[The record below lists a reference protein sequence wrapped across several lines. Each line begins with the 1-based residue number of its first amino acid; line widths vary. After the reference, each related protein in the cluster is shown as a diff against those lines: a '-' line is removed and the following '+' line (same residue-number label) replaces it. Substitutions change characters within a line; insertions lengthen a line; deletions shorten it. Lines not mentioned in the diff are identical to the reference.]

1 MKQWVYI
8 SLMLLSTVFL
18 LSCKDDELENVNVED
33 RMPELTLKFTEAE
46 ISRTSL
52 NSSEPLQH
60 VENVKLYIYQMVAS
74 TATEGTPETAEQF
87 VQRIQNA
94 ILYATETLPWKN
106 QSTSSGVSMSY
117 KIQTPL
123 EPDREYVFLAVG
135 TDAESEENYEFL
147 TTKDAPATFGSAQA
161 RFKCE
166 GTTLSEQELREKMA
180 KSEFFSGYQV
190 AKLCSPDAG
199 SKSILA
205 PLKKDDAGNYYSYDT
220 AGQTT
225 VELTRAV
232 AGVLLYMTDIPA
244 KWNKAGESGNG
255 YRVTKVKLRLHRMPE
270 SSVSLCG
277 QSAGTV
283 GSTEA
288 GTEEGPVLIE
298 SMDLSEL
305 QFPSEG
311 DFYQIVGQ
319 KGEVQTLDNIL
330 LYGAYLLPVASEP
343 GKATFTLE
351 LWGKACDA
359 AGTIK
364 TNAIEDKLDAF
375 ECILENTASSDF
387 AIERN
392 HVYCIGQKPVADD
405 TEGDAPVSLAGKE
418 IVVDVQDWI
427 SISDAIEFPY
437 VDTNAKFSPDFA
449 PGYVFNCI
457 NASFELPIVCNSNS
471 KWRLS
476 VPDGCDWLY
485 IQQTDGSWG
494 KTYTQER
501 LSGEDAKSNPATLTL
516 FIMDYAEYRSSYD
529 NVDIENDIRTI
540 DLELRTIGYD
550 ETTGEESIVKTTTLT
565 IKQYNAISVTFK
577 VQKGTW
583 PNKYEDSYGVGFSRL
598 DMGDEFYKTKE
609 EAMADFGDDSTR
621 KWEGVAH
628 TPVNSRK
635 AYGWGYWSSYDIF
648 RDSADEYIGKSV
660 IQDLRTGVSSYIDYW
675 GENIALSE
683 AITFCPE
690 GPADITKALNY
701 DKSIYEHIKNS
712 AYDFWY
718 LPSEKELENFMY
730 LAQKT
735 SSFFNLLEGGW
746 YWIVNEED
754 VKNNQSYAFQYSLS
768 NSLKK
773 ELKNRKCGTQVS
785 DFGNGEGYE
794 EQYGTQKIFIRPCLS
809 FGIVSTTKK

>member
-8 SLMLLSTVFL
+8 SLMLLFTVFL
-18 LSCKDDELENVNVED
+18 FSCKDDELENINVED

-60 VENVKLYIYQMVAS
+60 VENVKLYIYQMDAS
-74 TATEGTPETAEQF
+74 TVADFE
-87 VQRIQNA
+87 QRIQDA
-94 ILYATETLPWKN
+94 TLCATEILPWKN

-123 EPDREYVFLAVG
+123 EPDKEYVFLAVG
-135 TDAESEENYEFL
+135 TDAESEENYEFP
-147 TTKDAPATFGSAQA
+147 TTKDASTTFGSAQA

-205 PLKKDDAGNYYSYDT
+205 PLKKDDAGNYSYDT
-220 AGQTT
+220 ADQTT

-244 KWNKAGESGNG
+244 KWNKAGESGDG
-255 YRVTKVKLRLHRMPE
+255 YRVTKVKLRLHRMPA

-277 QSAGTV
+277 QSAGTG

-311 DFYQIVGQ
+311 DLYQIVGQ
-319 KGEVQTLDNIL
+319 KGEVQTLDNTL
-330 LYGAYLLPVASEP
+330 LYGAYLLPVSSES

-351 LWGKACDA
+351 LWGKQCEAD
-359 AGTIK
+359 GTIK
-364 TNAIEDKLDAF
+364 DVATEMELDDF

-418 IVVDVQDWI
+418 IVVDVQNWI
-427 SISDAIEFPY
+427 PISDAIEFPY
-437 VDTNAKFSPDFA
+437 VDTNAKFNPDFD
-449 PGYVFNCI
+449 PGYIFNCI
-457 NASFELPIVCNSNS
+457 NASFTLPIVCNSNS

-476 VPDGCDWLY
+476 VPDDCNWLY
-485 IQQTDGSWG
+485 IQQTDESWG

-529 NVDIENDIRTI
+529 NVDIKNDIRTI

-550 ETTGEESIVKTTTLT
+550 ETTGKESIVKTTTLT
-565 IKQYNAISVTFK
+565 IKQYNAISVTFGK
-577 VQKGTW
+577 NNQYK
-583 PNKYEDSYGVGFSRL
+583 VGFSRL
-598 DMGDEFYKTKE
+598 DVGDEFYKSSE
-609 EAMADFGDDSTR
+609 EAESDMKNQGKEYDG
-621 KWEGVAH
+621 KWIGVASKKSKGF
-628 TPVNSRK
+628 N
-635 AYGWGYWSSYDIF
+635 WGYYESINIF
-648 RDSADEYIGKSV
+648 KDEVEGTNNNIGKSIV
-660 IQDLRTGVSSYIDYW
+660 QNLRSLVSDYVKYW
-675 GENIALSE
+675 TNNIALSE
-683 AITFCPE
+683 AIFFCPE
-690 GPADITKALNY
+690 NNSEIQGALIY
-701 DKSIYEHIKNS
+701 DK
-712 AYDFWY
+712 YDYDNIEEKSCPYNFWY
-718 LPSEKELENFMY
+718 LPAIAELDNFMNY
-730 LAQKT
+730 LYKYNVLMN
-735 SSFFNLLEGGW
+735 NLDENRW
-746 YWIVNEED
+746 YWTVND
-754 VKNNQSYAFQYSLS
+754 NNISSVSTAFKYS
-768 NSLKK
+768 SL
-773 ELKNRKCGTQVS
+773 
-785 DFGNGEGYE
+785 NGPKQE
-794 EQYGTQKIFIRPCLS
+794 EQQRVNLNLIRPCINLA
-809 FGIVSTTKK
+809 K

>member
-60 VENVKLYIYQMVAS
+60 VENVKLYIYQMDA
-74 TATEGTPETAEQF
+74 AEGTTETAAEF
-87 VQRIQNA
+87 EQRIQNA
-94 ILYATETLPWKN
+94 ILYDMEPLPWKN

-190 AKLCSPDAG
+190 AKLCSPVAG
-199 SKSILA
+199 SKSILV
-205 PLKKDDAGNYYSYDT
+205 PLKKNDAGNYSYDDK
-220 AGQTT
+220 ADQTT

-244 KWNKAGESGNG
+244 KWHKPGESGDG
-255 YRVTKVKLRLHRMPE
+255 YRVTKVKLRLHRMPA

-277 QSAGTV
+277 QSTET
-283 GSTEA
+283 GSDTGA
-288 GTEEGPVLIE
+288 STEEGPVLIE

-305 QFPSEG
+305 QFPLEG
-311 DFYQIVGQ
+311 DLYQIVGQ
-319 KGEVQTLDNIL
+319 KGEVQTLDNTL
-330 LYGAYLLPVASEP
+330 LYGAYLLPVAFEP

-351 LWGKACDA
+351 LWGKACDTD
-359 AGTIK
+359 GIIK
-364 TNAIEDKLDAF
+364 DGAIEEKKLDSF
-375 ECILENTASSDF
+375 DCFLEETNSSSDF

-418 IVVDVQDWI
+418 IVVDVQDWMLI
-427 SISDAIEFPY
+427 SNDIEFPY
-437 VDTNAKFSPDFA
+437 VDTNAKFNPDFD
-449 PGYVFNCI
+449 PGYIFNCI
-457 NASFELPIVCNSNS
+457 NASFKLPIVCNSNS

-476 VPDGCDWLY
+476 VPDDCNWLY

-550 ETTGEESIVKTTTLT
+550 KTTGEESIVKTTTLT
-565 IKQYNAISVTFK
+565 IKQYNAISVTFGK
-577 VQKGTW
+577 NNQYK
-583 PNKYEDSYGVGFSRL
+583 VGFSRL
-598 DMGDEFYKTKE
+598 DVGDEFYKSSE
-609 EAMADFGDDSTR
+609 EAEAGMKSQGKEYDG
-621 KWEGVAH
+621 KWIGVAH
-628 TPVNSRK
+628 TTGRK
-635 AYGWGYWSSYDIF
+635 AYGWGYWGSVALFSKDSSCGGDVI
-648 RDSADEYIGKSV
+648 KSFYSV
-660 IQDLRTGVSSYIDYW
+660 YEDDWSN
-675 GENIALSE
+675 NIALSE
-683 AITFCPE
+683 AIYFSPSNNSNN
-690 GPADITKALNY
+690 INVILSKNKYNY
-701 DKSIYEHIKNS
+701 DNIKDGS
-712 AYDFWY
+712 SVFWY
-718 LPSEKELENFMY
+718 LPTTDELKKFMSLLHNY
-730 LAQKT
+730 GYKC
-735 SSFFNLLEGGW
+735 NLEDNQW
-746 YWIVNEED
+746 YWTLTEKINYIEYVGSSRYYLSDAICFDEKLTVNRRRRICGLLINDFEENDYYNEE
-754 VKNNQSYAFQYSLS
+754 NASQ
-768 NSLKK
+768 
-773 ELKNRKCGTQVS
+773 G
-785 DFGNGEGYE
+785 
-794 EQYGTQKIFIRPCLS
+794 IFIRQCFKILD
-809 FGIVSTTKK
+809 

>member
-60 VENVKLYIYQMVAS
+60 VESVKLYIYRMDA
-74 TATEGTPETAEQF
+74 AEGTTETAADFE
-87 VQRIQNA
+87 QRIQNA
-94 ILYATETLPWKN
+94 TLYDMETLPWKN

-123 EPDREYVFLAVG
+123 EPDGEYVFLAVG
-135 TDAESEENYEFL
+135 TDAESEENYEFPSNI
-147 TTKDAPATFGSAQA
+147 DDSFSASVATLKSGKTIQD
-161 RFKCE
+161 
-166 GTTLSEQELREKMA
+166 MA

-190 AKLCSPDAG
+190 AKLCSPVAG
-199 SKSILA
+199 SKSILV
-205 PLKKDDAGNYYSYDT
+205 PLKKDDAGNYSYDYT
-220 AGQTT
+220 ADQTT

-244 KWNKAGESGNG
+244 KWHKPGESGDG
-255 YRVTKVKLRLHRMPE
+255 YRVTKVKLRLHRMPA
-270 SSVSLCG
+270 SSVSLSG
-277 QSAGTV
+277 QSTETGSGTDAGT
-283 GSTEA
+283 GES
-288 GTEEGPVLIE
+288 PVLIE

-305 QFPSEG
+305 QFPLEG
-311 DFYQIVGQ
+311 DLYQIVGQ
-319 KGEVQTLDNIL
+319 KGEVQTLDNTL
-330 LYGAYLLPVASEP
+330 LYGAYLLPVASET

-351 LWGKACDA
+351 LWGKACEA
-359 AGTIK
+359 NGTIK
-364 TNAIEDKLDAF
+364 DGATEIELDQF
-375 ECILENTASSDF
+375 DCFLEEANSSSDF

-418 IVVDVQDWI
+418 IVVDVQDWMLI
-427 SISDAIEFPY
+427 SNDIEFPY
-437 VDTNAKFSPDFA
+437 VDTNAKFSPDFD
-449 PGYVFNCI
+449 PGYIFNCI
-457 NASFELPIVCNSNS
+457 NASFTLPIVCNSNS
-471 KWRLS
+471 KWELS

-485 IQQTDGSWG
+485 IKQTDGSWDN
-494 KTYTQER
+494 TYTKEKR
-501 LSGEDAKSNPATLTL
+501 TDPDAESNSAPLTL

-529 NVDIENDIRTI
+529 NVDIKNDIRTI

-550 ETTGEESIVKTTTLT
+550 ETTGKESIVKTTTLT

-598 DMGDEFYKTKE
+598 DLGDEFYKTKE

-683 AITFCPE
+683 AITFCPKV
-690 GPADITKALNY
+690 PAEITKALNY
-701 DKSIYEHIKNS
+701 DKSIYDHIKNS

-730 LAQKT
+730 LAKKT
-735 SSFFNLLEGGW
+735 SSFNLLEGGW

>member
-8 SLMLLSTVFL
+8 SLMLLFTVFL
-18 LSCKDDELENVNVED
+18 FSCKDDELENVNVED

-60 VENVKLYIYQMVAS
+60 VENVTLYIYQMEAS
-74 TATEGTPETAEQF
+74 TVAEGTTETAADFE
-87 VQRIQNA
+87 QRIQGA
-94 ILYATETLPWKN
+94 TLCATEILPWKN

-117 KIQTPL
+117 KIQTTL
-123 EPDREYVFLAVG
+123 EPGGEYVFLAVG
-135 TDAESEENYEFL
+135 TDAESEENYEFP
-147 TTKDAPATFGSAQA
+147 TTKGATFGSAQA
-161 RFKCE
+161 RFKGE
-166 GTTLSEQELREKMA
+166 TLSEQELREKMA

-205 PLKKDDAGNYYSYDT
+205 PLKKDDAGNYSYDT
-220 AGQTT
+220 ADQTT

-244 KWNKAGESGNG
+244 KWNKAGESGDG
-255 YRVTKVKLRLHRMPE
+255 YRVTKVKLRLHRMPA

-277 QSAGTV
+277 QSAGTG

-311 DFYQIVGQ
+311 DLYQIVGQ
-319 KGEVQTLDNIL
+319 KGEVQTLDNTL
-330 LYGAYLLPVASEP
+330 LYGAYLLPVSSES

-351 LWGKACDA
+351 LWGKQCEAD
-359 AGTIK
+359 GTIK
-364 TNAIEDKLDAF
+364 DGATEMELDDF
-375 ECILENTASSDF
+375 ECILENTAFSDF

-418 IVVDVQDWI
+418 IVVDVQNWI
-427 SISDAIEFPY
+427 PISDAIEFPY
-437 VDTNAKFSPDFA
+437 VDTNAKFNPDFD
-449 PGYVFNCI
+449 PGYIFNCI
-457 NASFELPIVCNSNS
+457 NASFTLPIVCNSNS

-476 VPDGCDWLY
+476 VPDDCNWLY

-529 NVDIENDIRTI
+529 NVDIKNDIRTI

-550 ETTGEESIVKTTTLT
+550 ETTGKESIVKTTTLT
-565 IKQYNAISVTFK
+565 IKQYNAISVTFGK
-577 VQKGTW
+577 NNQYK
-583 PNKYEDSYGVGFSRL
+583 VGFSRL
-598 DMGDEFYKTKE
+598 DVGDEFYKSSE
-609 EAMADFGDDSTR
+609 EAESDMKNQGKEYDG
-621 KWEGVAH
+621 KWIGVAH
-628 TPVNSRK
+628 TTGRK
-635 AYGWGYWSSYDIF
+635 AYGWGYWET
-648 RDSADEYIGKSV
+648 AKTSV
-660 IQDLRTGVSSYIDYW
+660 IWESDDSNDCGKVNLQALRHLDNMWGHNLAISESITISAANVSGINDV
-675 GENIALSE
+675 
-683 AITFCPE
+683 
-690 GPADITKALNY
+690 LNEY
-701 DKSIYEHIKNS
+701 KYNNHPVNYQ
-712 AYDFWY
+712 ADFWY
-718 LPSEKELENFMY
+718 LPARNELSNFLNAMKKRDTFTSNLVENGY
-730 LAQKT
+730 YWT
-735 SSFFNLLEGGW
+735 SNPCYEVWINL
-746 YWIVNEED
+746 
-754 VKNNQSYAFQYSLS
+754 KNYKASYAYYYSSTISEEEKPRICGIQRGDSGNDEYYDLS
-768 NSLKK
+768 YELQPIYIRSCKSL
-773 ELKNRKCGTQVS
+773 N
-785 DFGNGEGYE
+785 
-794 EQYGTQKIFIRPCLS
+794 
-809 FGIVSTTKK
+809 

>member
-60 VENVKLYIYQMVAS
+60 VENVKLYIYRMDA
-74 TATEGTPETAEQF
+74 AEGTTETAAEF
-87 VQRIQNA
+87 EQRIQNA
-94 ILYATETLPWKN
+94 ILYDMETLPWKN

-190 AKLCSPDAG
+190 AKLCSPVAG

-205 PLKKDDAGNYYSYDT
+205 PLKKDDAGNYSYDDK
-220 AGQTT
+220 ADQTT

-244 KWNKAGESGNG
+244 KWHKAGESGDG
-255 YRVTKVKLRLHRMPE
+255 YRVTKVKLRLHRMPA

-277 QSAGTV
+277 QSAGTG

-305 QFPSEG
+305 QFPLEG
-311 DFYQIVGQ
+311 DLYQIVGQ
-319 KGEVQTLDNIL
+319 KGEVQTLDNTL

-343 GKATFTLE
+343 GKATFILE
-351 LWGKACDA
+351 LWGKACDTD
-359 AGTIK
+359 GIIK
-364 TNAIEDKLDAF
+364 DVAIEEKKLDSF
-375 ECILENTASSDF
+375 DCFLEEANSSSDF

-418 IVVDVQDWI
+418 IVVDVQDWMQI
-427 SISDAIEFPY
+427 LNDIEFPY
-437 VDTNAKFSPDFA
+437 VDTNAKFNPDFD
-449 PGYVFNCI
+449 PGYIFNCI

-476 VPDGCDWLY
+476 VPDDCDWLY
-485 IQQTDGSWG
+485 IKQTDGSWG

-516 FIMDYAEYRSSYD
+516 FIMDYAEYRASYD
-529 NVDIENDIRTI
+529 NLDIENDIRTI

-565 IKQYNAISVTFK
+565 IKQYNAISVTF
-577 VQKGTW
+577 GR
-583 PNKYEDSYGVGFSRL
+583 NKQYKVGFSRL
-598 DMGDEFYKTKE
+598 DVGDEFYKSSE
-609 EAMADFGDDSTR
+609 EAEADMKNQGKEYDG
-621 KWEGVAH
+621 KWIGVAH
-628 TPVNSRK
+628 TTGRK
-635 AYGWGYWSSYDIF
+635 AYGWGYWGTPPYNITHSYNDYN
-648 RDSADEYIGKSV
+648 SGKKV
-660 IQDLRTGVSSYIDYW
+660 IQDHGYILENYW
-675 GENIALSE
+675 NSDNVAISE
-683 AITFCPE
+683 AITIS
-690 GPADITKALNY
+690 ASDASSINDVLNNY
-701 DKSIYEHIKNS
+701 KYEYIPDKYT
-712 AYDFWY
+712 YDFWY
-718 LPSEKELENFMY
+718 LPACNELLNFLSLMN
-730 LAQKT
+730 KKKNFT
-735 SSFFNLLEGGW
+735 SN
-746 YWIVNEED
+746 
-754 VKNNQSYAFQYSLS
+754 
-768 NSLKK
+768 LKK
-773 ELKNRKCGTQVS
+773 DGRYWTANPTPIDSDGYRRAYAYIYEDNITEDSYENKPRICGIQRGES
-785 DFGNGEGYE
+785 DNDEYFDE
-794 EQYGTQKIFIRPCLS
+794 EYSKVEVYIRSCKILN
-809 FGIVSTTKK
+809 

>member
-18 LSCKDDELENVNVED
+18 FSCKDDELENINVED

-60 VENVKLYIYQMVAS
+60 VENVKLYIYEMKAS
-74 TATEGTPETAEQF
+74 TVAEGTPENAEQF
-87 VQRIQNA
+87 VQRIQGATLCA
-94 ILYATETLPWKN
+94 IEILPWKN

-117 KIQTPL
+117 KIQTTL
-123 EPDREYVFLAVG
+123 EPGGEYVFLAVG
-135 TDAESEENYEFL
+135 TDAESEENYEFP
-147 TTKDAPATFGSAQA
+147 TTMGATFGSAQA

-166 GTTLSEQELREKMA
+166 TLSEQELREKMA

-190 AKLCSPDAG
+190 AKLCSPNAG
-199 SKSILA
+199 SKSILI
-205 PLKKDDAGNYYSYDT
+205 PLKKDDAGNYSYDDK
-220 AGQTT
+220 ADQTT

-244 KWNKAGESGNG
+244 RWNKPGESGDG
-255 YRVTKVKLRLHRMPE
+255 YRVTKVKLRLHRMPA

-277 QSAGTV
+277 QSAGTG

-288 GTEEGPVLIE
+288 GTEKGPVLIE

-311 DFYQIVGQ
+311 DLYQIVGQ
-319 KGEVQTLDNIL
+319 KGEVQTLDNTL
-330 LYGAYLLPVASEP
+330 LYGAYLLPVAPEA
-343 GKATFTLE
+343 GKATFILE
-351 LWGKACDA
+351 LWGKACDE

-364 TNAIEDKLDAF
+364 DGAKEMELDDF

-418 IVVDVQDWI
+418 IVVDVQDWTP
-427 SISDAIEFPY
+427 ISDVIIEFPY
-437 VDTNAKFSPDFA
+437 VDTNAKFNPDFD
-449 PGYVFNCI
+449 PGYIFNCI
-457 NASFELPIVCNSNS
+457 NASFTLPIVCNSNS
-471 KWRLS
+471 KWQLS
-476 VPDGCDWLY
+476 VPDDCDWLY
-485 IQQTDGSWG
+485 IQQTDGSWDN
-494 KTYTQER
+494 TYTKEK
-501 LSGEDAKSNPATLTL
+501 LTDPDAKSNSAPLTL
-516 FIMDYAEYRSSYD
+516 FIMDYAEYRASYD
-529 NVDIENDIRTI
+529 NVDINNDVRSV
-540 DLELRTIGYD
+540 DLELRTMGD
-550 ETTGEESIVKTTTLT
+550 DGAIVKTTTLEV
-565 IKQYNAISVTFK
+565 KQYNAISVTFK
-577 VQKGTW
+577 VEKGIW

-598 DMGDEFYKTKE
+598 DLGDEFYKTKE

-648 RDSADEYIGKSV
+648 RGSADEYIGKSV

-683 AITFCPE
+683 AITFCPKE
-690 GPADITKALNY
+690 PAEITGALNY
-701 DKSIYEHIKNS
+701 DKSIYDNIKNS

-730 LAQKT
+730 LAKKT
-735 SSFFNLLEGGW
+735 SSFNLLEGGW

-754 VKNNQSYAFQYSLS
+754 VKNNQSYAFQYSLLG
-768 NSLKK
+768 SLKK

-785 DFGNGEGYE
+785 DFDNEKDYD